1 MKKILT
7 LILSAGFAL
16 AANAQTSAI
25 TACKKSDG
33 AISIVFDYSKNCSTL
48 DAAKKD
54 TLGKRTA
61 IGFHSGANT
70 WGSVVA
76 WDAAT
81 AIKANRVAGTSGN
94 TSKFHVVIAAPKT
107 YYNLAADPTNI
118 MFVFNDGPTK
128 PTDPWTA
135 EAKEG
140 SATGCQDF
148 AVTFAS
154 LAACTAAAQ
163 DLRSDVTVT
172 TAPNPFKEFTYLTFS
187 NPEGKVYSLNIT
199 NVTGQVV
206 RSYSNITSS
215 AVEIKRESLASGVY
229 FAVLRNADGRFLTEK
244 LIVE

>member
-1 MKKILT
+1 MKRIFT
-7 LILSAGFAL
+7 LILSVGFAL

-33 AISIVFDYSKNCSTL
+33 AISLVFDYSKNCSTL

-61 IGFHSGANT
+61 IGFHSGAND
-70 WGSVVA
+70 WNKVVN

-81 AIKANRVAGTSGN
+81 VIRANRVAGTSGN
-94 TSKFHVVIAAPKT
+94 TAKFHLVIAAPKT
-107 YYNLAADPTNI
+107 YYGLTADPTNI
-118 MFVFNDGPTK
+118 KFVFNDGAAK

-148 AVTFAS
+148 SITFAS
-154 LAACTAAAQ
+154 LAACTAASQ

-229 FAVLRNADGRFLTEK
+229 FAVLRSADGRFLTEK

>member
-1 MKKILT
+1 MKKIFTIIFSVGLALT
-7 LILSAGFAL
+7 V
-16 AANAQTSAI
+16 NAQTSAI

-33 AISIVFDYSKNCSTL
+33 AISLVFDYSKNCSTL

-61 IGFHSGANT
+61 IGFHSGAND
-70 WGSVVA
+70 WGSVVE
-76 WDAAT
+76 WDKAT
-81 AIKANRVAGTSGN
+81 AVKANRVAGTSGN
-94 TSKFHVVIAAPKT
+94 TAKFHVVIAAPKT

-118 MFVFNDGPTK
+118 KFVFNDGATK

-135 EAKEG
+135 EGKEG
-140 SATGCQDF
+140 SASGCQDF
-148 AVTFAS
+148 AITFAS

-163 DLRSDVTVT
+163 DLRSDVTIT
-172 TAPNPFKEFTYLTFS
+172 TAPNPFKEFTYLTF
-187 NPEGKVYSLNIT
+187 NHPEGKVYSLNIT
-199 NVTGQVV
+199 NVTGQIV

-229 FAVLRNADGRFLTEK
+229 FAVLRSADGRFLTEK